1 MHFLK
6 SLLKLFCVAIL
17 ILKMEGK
24 KGKVWH
30 IMHYYFNKGKNATEM
45 QKIVYR
51 EVRLIKCVKS
61 GLWNFLLEIFC

>member
-1 MHFLK
+1 
-6 SLLKLFCVAIL
+6 
-17 ILKMEGK
+17 MEGR